1 MCGIVGIRDLTST
14 VESNVARIRR
24 MCDTLVHRGPDGT
37 GHFCDDGVAMGMRR
51 LAVIDLEGGNQPM
64 FNEDGTVVTVFNGE
78 IYNFRAL
85 RAELAAAGHRFAT
98 QSDTEVIVHGYE
110 QWGVD
115 VFGRL
120 NGMFAIALL
129 DRRNRRLMLARDHA
143 GIKPLYYA
151 WDGQRLVWGS
161 EIKAVLASGLVQP
174 KLDLDALGEFLA
186 WEYVPCPGTLFEGI
200 RKLPPAT
207 CWRLDLAAG
216 TVSEDRYWRLPEPD
230 GETAA
235 SDAEWIDRLD
245 ATLASAVRRQMVSDV
260 PLGAFLS
267 GGVDSSLLVA
277 AMGRPQTFSIGFE
290 DPSYNELAQSQRI
303 ASHLGTDHVTEVIGG
318 DSLELF
324 SELLDALDDPIA
336 DSSIFPTYLLA
347 RLARRHVTVSL
358 SGDGGDELFGGYE
371 TYTAWALE
379 DRYRALPAPFRKGL
393 VEPLVRRLRPRAAK
407 KGLINKSI
415 RFVEGLGKPRSVGH
429 AKWRM
434 YLSTQE
440 AAALFTPEAARSMT
454 RPLDRHLERLYTEAG
469 ARQPLDQAL
478 RADFGSFLP
487 DDILVKL
494 DRASMAVSLEARV
507 PYLDKEVVELAFR
520 MPARLKIRDGQT
532 KWILKKVAERYLP
545 RENVYR
551 PKEGFSAPLKQWIA
565 GSYRPLM
572 EELLDE
578 RQIAQQGLFSVDRIR
593 RLKREHLGGQRN
605 NAHLLWSLMLFQG
618 WQRRW
623 LATAAHPARA
633 PAIVAEG
640 RA

>member
-1 MCGIVGIRDLTST
+1 MTST
-14 VESNVARIRR
+14 VESNAARIRH
-24 MCDTLVHRGPDGT
+24 MCDTLVHRGPDGA
-37 GHFCDDGVAMGMRR
+37 GHFSADGVAMGVRR
-51 LAVIDLEGGNQPM
+51 LAVIDLERGDQPM
-64 FNEDGTVVTVFNGE
+64 FNEDGSVVTVFNGE
-78 IYNFRAL
+78 IYNFREL
-85 RAELAAAGHRFAT
+85 RKELASAGHNFAT

-110 QWGVD
+110 QWGAG

-129 DRRNRRLMLARDHA
+129 DRRNRRLTLARDHA

-174 KLDLDALGEFLA
+174 ALDLDALGEFLA
-186 WEYVPCPGTLFEGI
+186 WEYVPCPGTLFQGI

-207 CWRLDLAAG
+207 CWRLDLESG
-216 TVSEDRYWRLPEPD
+216 TVSEERYWRLPEPD
-230 GETAA
+230 PDAA
-235 SDAEWIDRLD
+235 TSDAEWIDRLD
-245 ATLASAVRRQMVSDV
+245 WTLASAVRRQMVSDV

-277 AMGRPQTFSIGFE
+277 AMGRPKTFSIGFE
-290 DPSYNELAQSQRI
+290 DPSYNELAQSQRV
-303 ASHLGTDHVTEVIGG
+303 ANHLGVDHVTEVIGG

-324 SELLDALDDPIA
+324 SELLEALDDPIA

-393 VEPLVRRLRPRAAK
+393 IEPLVRHLRPRQAK
-407 KGLINKSI
+407 KGLVNKSI
-415 RFVEGLGKPRSVGH
+415 RFVEGLGKPDSVGH

-434 YLSTQE
+434 YLSAHEAGELFTR
-440 AAALFTPEAARSMT
+440 AAAEGMT
-454 RPLDRHLERLYTEAG
+454 RPLDRHLECLYSEATT
-469 ARQPLDQAL
+469 RPKLDQAL
-478 RADFGSFLP
+478 RADFCSFLP

-494 DRASMAVSLEARV
+494 DRTSMAVSLEARV

-532 KWILKKVAERYLP
+532 KWILKNVAERYLP
-545 RENVYR
+545 RETVHR
-551 PKEGFSAPLKQWIA
+551 PKEGFSAPLKQWLT
-565 GSYRPLM
+565 GRFRTLM
-572 EELLDE
+572 EDLLDE
-578 RQIAQQGLFSVDRIR
+578 RQIAQQGLFDAGRVR
-593 RLKREHLGGQRN
+593 RLKREHLDGQRN

-623 LATAAHPARA
+623 LAPAARRTPEPAK
-633 PAIVAEG
+633 VAEG